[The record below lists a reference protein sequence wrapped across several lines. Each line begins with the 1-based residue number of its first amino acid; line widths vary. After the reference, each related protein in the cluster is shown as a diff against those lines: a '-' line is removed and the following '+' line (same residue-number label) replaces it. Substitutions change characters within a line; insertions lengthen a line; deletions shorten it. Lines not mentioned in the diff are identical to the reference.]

1 MVSNINGSFATCHD
15 IVKNTVICMWHNF
28 FRWVGPTTCKKDM
41 WSAQVTGTHVL
52 DGLFDVFHSSSLKGH
67 QRPIAN
73 ARCVCA
79 LTFRGSFRLYHS
91 MAPSCSSL
99 SPLLLQMVSWKS
111 SRFCTSQVKFD
122 STRISVLNC
131 ARDMTIHVATQTLC
145 AAYFK
150 SDLPGV
156 VWCMLAWP
164 YLSSEAHK
172 IHTMKQLWG
181 WNRLSTVSLLER
193 WRHSLQDARSRTAI
207 PGNYQAAGQA
217 KRQTGQNLLQSMCRL
232 LMMIAKMMT
241 SWLKNIVWNRA
252 CSSHPIRH
260 QLNRATAQHATHTH
274 VATSSLPFQKEMRF
288 RTVLRLFWL

>member
-1 MVSNINGSFATCHD
+1 MF
-15 IVKNTVICMWHNF
+15 K
-28 FRWVGPTTCKKDM
+28 P
-41 WSAQVTGTHVL
+41 QP
-52 DGLFDVFHSSSLKGH
+52 FH
-67 QRPIAN
+67 
-73 ARCVCA
+73 
-79 LTFRGSFRLYHS
+79 
-91 MAPSCSSL
+91 
-99 SPLLLQMVSWKS
+99 LLQMVSWKG

-260 QLNRATAQHATHTH
+260 QLDRATAQHATRTQF
-274 VATSSLPFQKEMRF
+274 ATSSLPFQKEMHGNAVSNRSQVILTLKEGSPECRSDRITLARMPQSTTAYF
-288 RTVLRLFWL
+288 TLTGHRRGDVFLCLYCQDSWEMRTAGCICRCTAMVRWNSPC

>member
-1 MVSNINGSFATCHD
+1 MF
-15 IVKNTVICMWHNF
+15 K
-28 FRWVGPTTCKKDM
+28 P
-41 WSAQVTGTHVL
+41 QP
-52 DGLFDVFHSSSLKGH
+52 FH
-67 QRPIAN
+67 
-73 ARCVCA
+73 
-79 LTFRGSFRLYHS
+79 
-91 MAPSCSSL
+91 
-99 SPLLLQMVSWKS
+99 LLQMVSWKG

-207 PGNYQAAGQA
+207 PGNYQAAGQSEKADWA
-217 KRQTGQNLLQSMCRL
+217 KSAAIHVQAFDDDRKDDDVLAEEHRVEQSL
-232 LMMIAKMMT
+232 FQ
-241 SWLKNIVWNRA
+241 
-252 CSSHPIRH
+252 SSNQASIKSS
-260 QLNRATAQHATHTH
+260 NSATCYAYTCCNEFPAISKGN
-274 VATSSLPFQKEMRF
+274 AWKCGFEPFSGYFDVKGG
-288 RTVLRLFWL
+288 